1 MAPCWDDDAPVV
13 LLASSSP
20 RRAGLLDLLGIEPLI
35 LGADVDESPR
45 SGEPGRALVERL
57 ARDKAEASW
66 SAWSARREA
75 ADRQHRVGGWM
86 LIAADTVVEVNDT
99 VLGKPTGKGDAERM
113 LRMLSGRSHQVHT
126 GVAVGLCRDRQA
138 VVDPVSA
145 VETTDVVMGALDS
158 ETIDWYVAT
167 GEPFDKA
174 GAYGIQGKG
183 SVLVERIEGSFPNV
197 VGLPVSTVDRL
208 CRGLGWPLHRL
219 ATSSSNRSPVGR

>member
-1 MAPCWDDDAPVV
+1 MAPCWDDEAPVV
-13 LLASSSP
+13 LLASGSP
-20 RRAGLLDLLGIEPLI
+20 RRAGLLGLIGIEPLI

-45 SGEPGRALVERL
+45 SGEAGRALVERL

-66 SAWSARREA
+66 SAWSARPEV
-75 ADRQHRVGGWM
+75 ADRRHGAGGWM
-86 LIAADTVVEVNDT
+86 VMAADTVVEVNDT

-126 GVAVGLCRDRQA
+126 GVAVGFCRDHRA
-138 VVDPVSA
+138 VIDPVSA
-145 VETTDVVMGALDS
+145 VETTDVVMRTLDAD
-158 ETIDWYVAT
+158 TIDWYVET
-167 GEPFDKA
+167 GEPLDKA

-219 ATSSSNRSPVGR
+219 ATSSSDRAPVGR